1 MPNNRGTKNTI
12 LDGENIVEVLEITWQ
27 VTDPSGRWYAYIG
40 ETNEVALLGRLV
52 SRGNHPQNKGFKV
65 DSWTY
70 EVISNETFLAMKKGG
85 KVNTPAVAKDKKGPH
100 YPGKNKIQVLL
111 VGGPRDGEKAYF
123 PKGLKS
129 VELNVTTR
137 PIEKFNIDTEI
148 PFVVKVTYEKQADGN
163 FHFVP

>member
-1 MPNNRGTKNTI
+1 MPNNRGTKKTVR
-12 LDGENIVEVLEITWQ
+12 DGENIVDVLEITWQ

-40 ETNEVALLGRLV
+40 ETNEVALLGKLV

-70 EVISNETFLAMKKGG
+70 EVISNETFLAMKNGK
-85 KVNTPAVAKDKKGPH
+85 KVNPPSIVNNKEKKH
-100 YPGKNKIQVLL
+100 YPGKNKVQVLL

-129 VELNVTTR
+129 VQLNARTR
-137 PIEKFNIDTEI
+137 ENLDPENEI
-148 PFVVKVTYEKQADGN
+148 PLYIQVTYEKQADGN
-163 FHFVP
+163 FHFVQ